1 MTRAFRFLGRSGRW
15 LSVGNGWR
23 RMIDAKNC
31 IIAPFTSES
40 INNNGLVSSV
50 GRCDIVL
57 S

>member
-1 MTRAFRFLGRSGRW
+1 MS
-15 LSVGNGWR
+15 
-23 RMIDAKNC
+23 DAKNR

-57 S
+57 SWRQIAA